1 MSEKEF
7 RDQLLD
13 IEHSLQKFAY
23 KLSRRKVDAE
33 DLVQETLLKGLLNQ
47 DKYVNKENFKAWTFT
62 IMKNTFI
69 NGYRR
74 RSRQGTCFDQTE
86 GSSLIKNTKSSD
98 SDNPDTI
105 YSFLEMS
112 KIIEQLDDKLRIP
125 FIMHF
130 QGYKYQEI
138 GDALNINI
146 GTVKSRIFL
155 SRKQLK
161 DRLKV

>member
-13 IEHSLQKFAY
+13 IENSLEKFAY
-23 KLSRRKVDAE
+23 SLTRSKADAE
-33 DLVQETLLKGLLNQ
+33 DLVQETLLKGLLNE

-74 RSRQGTCFDQTE
+74 RSRQGNCFDQTQ
-86 GSSLIKNTKSSD
+86 GSSLIKQTNSSD

-105 YSFLEMS
+105 YSFLEMTQ
-112 KIIEQLDDKLRIP
+112 IIEQLDDKLRIP
-125 FIMHF
+125 FKMHF

-146 GTVKSRIFL
+146 GTVKSRIFI